1 MIDSDEW
8 PGYFFDVPRTP
19 SFDELYLFN
28 TTTGHWKLLN
38 PQQLPR
44 EWPKPRYLPLRPPLL
59 HLFLFLLQCL
69 KVNALVYMDAGG

>member
-1 MIDSDEW
+1 MSDSDEW

-19 SFDELYLFN
+19 TFDELYLFN

-44 EWPKPRYLPLRPPLL
+44 EWPKPRYLPFSLL
-59 HLFLFLLQCL
+59 TFTYFF
-69 KVNALVYMDAGG
+69 KKNARVYMDAGG